1 MVTRAQTTKMVEN
14 KMDLKKRMKRH
25 GKGSYGNPFSA
36 GSGTVKKQPKKK
48 TVYGAPKKK
57 KMAPAQSRLT
67 RKTNC
72 KIA

>member
-36 GSGTVKKQPKKK
+36 GSGTVKKQPKKE
-48 TVYGAPKKK
+48 YGAPKKK
-57 KMAPAQSRLT
+57 KKAPAESRLT
-67 RKTNC
+67 RKSNR
-72 KIA
+72 KMA

>member
-1 MVTRAQTTKMVEN
+1 
-14 KMDLKKRMKRH
+14 MKRY

-36 GSGTVKKQPKKK
+36 GSSTVKKQPKKK
-48 TVYGAPKKK
+48 YGAPKKK

-67 RKTNC
+67 RKPNR

>member
-1 MVTRAQTTKMVEN
+1 MVTRAQTTTMVEN
-14 KMDLKKRMKRH
+14 KMDLKKRMKRY

-36 GSGTVKKQPKKK
+36 GSSTVKKQPKKA
-48 TVYGAPKKK
+48 APKKK

-67 RKTNC
+67 RKSNR

>member
-14 KMDLKKRMKRH
+14 KMDLKKRMKRY

-36 GSGTVKKQPKKK
+36 GSSTVKKQPKK
-48 TVYGAPKKK
+48 AKKK

-67 RKTNC
+67 RKSNR

>member
-14 KMDLKKRMKRH
+14 KMDLKKRMKRY

-36 GSGTVKKQPKKK
+36 GSSTVKKQPKKK
-48 TVYGAPKKK
+48 YGAPKKK

-67 RKTNC
+67 RKPNR